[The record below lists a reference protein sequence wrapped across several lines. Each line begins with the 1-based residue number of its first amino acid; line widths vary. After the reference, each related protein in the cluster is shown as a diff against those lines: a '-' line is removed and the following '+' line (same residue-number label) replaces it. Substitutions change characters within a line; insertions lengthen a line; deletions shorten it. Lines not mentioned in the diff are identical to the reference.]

1 MDLNKNE
8 IAELKS
14 IIDAMSQNNL
24 KNAGI
29 TKYISAIVYE
39 VNSNGT
45 CNLYIP
51 PDTKN
56 IVTSIPN
63 KSGESLN
70 IGDSVEI
77 CTKNGK
83 MNNAWIAVK
92 HGNSSGTPTYDN
104 LNITNNLTVGGNSQL
119 MGPSYVHEAQ
129 GTPGTAGYILIATI
143 GVTNSYANHPVH
155 FMISRR
161 GAPATDFY
169 FCFANANNTDPGIA
183 YAYCS
188 YPFVKIYYYKEMES
202 TWNIY
207 VQKSESYDHIAVL
220 QYEKDVRHEGN
231 NYFVNFEDVQSSSL
245 PDGAVYVDSN
255 IYPIGSIYTS
265 TRNVSPQTFFGGS
278 WTQLTGDAYFKIVTA
293 NAGVYGGQSDNKIQ
307 ISNMPSHNH
316 SASTTSNGAHSHSS
330 EGRVSGSS
338 GGNTIFESYPGAS
351 STRSVPVPRSGTNGG
366 HSHTISVGNTGGDS
380 NGNTVAYYP
389 YYYGIYAWVRTA

>member
-56 IVTSIPN
+56 IVTSVPN

-143 GVTNSYANHPVH
+143 GVTNSYANHPIH

-220 QYEKDVRHEGN
+220 QYEQDVKYEGN
-231 NYFVNFEDVQSSSL
+231 NYFVNFEDVQDSSL
-245 PDGAVYVDSN
+245 PEGAVYVDSN
-255 IYPIGSIYTS
+255 IYPIGSVYTS

-278 WTQLTGDAYFKIVTA
+278 WTQLTGDAYFKIVTSS
-293 NAGVYGGQSDNKIQ
+293 AGNYAGTSSEHKIPVESMPAHGHS
-307 ISNMPSHNH
+307 ISS
-316 SASTTSNGAHSHSS
+316 SGAHYHNST
-330 EGRVSGSS
+330 GRKGSGTSTDS
-338 GGNTIFESYPGAS
+338 IFESYDSAG
-351 STRSVPVPRSGTNGG
+351 STRSVRVPLSGTNGA
-366 HSHTISVGNTGGDS
+366 HTHTANNTGG
-380 NGNTVAYYP
+380 GEAYYP
-389 YYYGIYAWVRTA
+389 YYYGVYAWVRTA